1 MREFL
6 FYLLQWGDFLKLY
19 LVQHAEAKKK
29 EEDPVRPLNEKGWN
43 DIDKISNFLKGKEIE
58 VSKIFHSGK
67 LRSKQTAEK
76 LVEAINSSNGII
88 ETDGLSPL
96 DDPKT
101 WIKKL
106 DEKKKDIMIV
116 GHLPH
121 LSKLSDFLLTGE
133 LNHEVIRF
141 KMGGVI
147 CIEKNQ
153 EGKWSIQWMVIPDLI
168 G

>member
-1 MREFL
+1 
-6 FYLLQWGDFLKLY
+6 
-19 LVQHAEAKKK
+19 
-29 EEDPVRPLNEKGWN
+29 
-43 DIDKISNFLKGKEIE
+43 
-58 VSKIFHSGK
+58 
-67 LRSKQTAEK
+67 
-76 LVEAINSSNGII
+76 
-88 ETDGLSPL
+88 L

-101 WIKKL
+101 LIKKL